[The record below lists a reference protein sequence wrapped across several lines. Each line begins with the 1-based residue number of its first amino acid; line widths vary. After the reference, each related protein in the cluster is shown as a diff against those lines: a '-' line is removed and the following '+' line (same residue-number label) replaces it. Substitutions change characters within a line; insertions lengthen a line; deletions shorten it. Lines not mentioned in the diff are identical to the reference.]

1 MHHLEGV
8 TGRYPMIC
16 CGDGWIWGKRGAGIA
31 HGDGAEMSG
40 EGGPGAG
47 EDQPRELTADR
58 ARRIR
63 GEGRALLAEH
73 RVDPE
78 LKPYAWLLGLL
89 AVVFLVEGIV
99 ARPSD
104 PVIVVLTAL
113 LATTTV
119 LALYIGHVRRGVLVG
134 GAVVGAALVLTTLIE
149 ALTGGVDEATVAIAN
164 AFLVALAP
172 AAILIG
178 VIRRLTTVRAV
189 TIEAVI
195 GVLSVYLLLG
205 MLFAFVY
212 AAVDR
217 LGTAPF
223 FAQNVAATVSQ
234 CQYFSFT
241 TLATVGYGDLTA
253 RSNLGHT
260 LSVFE
265 AVLGQVYLVTVVS
278 LIVGN
283 LGRRR
288 RDAATSQPQA
298 D

>member
-1 MHHLEGV
+1 ML
-8 TGRYPMIC
+8 
-16 CGDGWIWGKRGAGIA
+16 RGAAGGGLMA
-31 HGDGAEMSG
+31 DEKDAE
-40 EGGPGAG
+40 ERAA
-47 EDQPRELTADR
+47 DTAKELRSQRKAM
-58 ARRIR
+58 
-63 GEGRALLAEH
+63 LAEH

-78 LKPYAWLLGLL
+78 LAPYAWMLGLL
-89 AVVFLVEGIV
+89 AVVFLIQGIV
-99 ARPSD
+99 AKPSGA
-104 PVIVVLTAL
+104 VLVLLSAL

-119 LALYIGHVRRGVLVG
+119 LALYIGHVRRFVLIAAATV
-134 GAVVGAALVLTTLIE
+134 AAALVLTTLIE
-149 ALTGGVDEATVAIAN
+149 ALTGGVDEGTVAVTS

-172 AAILIG
+172 GAILIG
-178 VIRRLTTVRAV
+178 VVRRLTAVRAV

-195 GVLSVYLLLG
+195 GVLSVYLLIG
-205 MLFAFVY
+205 MCFAFIY
-212 AAVDR
+212 AAIDR
-217 LGTAPF
+217 IGSAPF
-223 FAQNVAATVSQ
+223 FTEQATATISQ

-241 TLATVGYGDLTA
+241 TLATVGYGDFTA

-288 RDAATSQPQA
+288 RDAAPAGDPASA